1 MTTAVL
7 DSGALSA
14 WAGRE
19 RRVLAALEAV
29 RRAGGHVVVPTVVVA
44 ESTTG
49 LPDRD
54 AAVNL
59 RLKGCVLD
67 PCDEQRAR
75 RAAALRF
82 ATGAAGAVSV
92 VHAVVAATGESVG
105 ARVLTGDPADLRQ
118 LAVASTRLDVIAL
131 NELP

>member
-1 MTTAVL
+1 VITAVL

-14 WAGRE
+14 WEGRE

-29 RRAGGHVVVPTVVVA
+29 RRVGSHVVVSTVVVA
-44 ESTTG
+44 GSTDRAARPGRGGEPLSEG
-49 LPDRD
+49 LCPRP
-54 AAVNL
+54 V
-59 RLKGCVLD
+59 
-67 PCDEQRAR
+67 R
-75 RAAALRF
+75 RAAGSSRRGTALRD
-82 ATGAAGAVSV
+82 GAGAVSV
-92 VHAVVAATGESVG
+92 VDAVVAATGESVG